1 MITNT
6 TDIIHHIEKTAT
18 ESAGR
23 LKSTRHWT
31 TEVHKYTKATH
42 SQRCN
47 ELWEELLIPKQ
58 HPRDKVPK
66 VIQDKKY
73 TCKIDLEDSII
84 KEDDPNT
91 ITVYTDGSKNT
102 TKNVGLGAHS
112 EHTGITISENLPEH
126 CTVFQAEVM
135 AVKRAAE
142 ELNHKKIEGKTIHI
156 RSDSTACIRALD
168 RRTTNSLTVQNCNKE
183 LNKLGSI
190 NRVTIRWVK
199 AHIGIPGNE
208 AADEL
213 AKEGCK
219 QNTQQTPAPI
229 PDSDIRNRT
238 RQRADKRTLER
249 FIEKGGKYTYR
260 TAKDRDSW
268 DKIRKQIGKFLKM
281 RNKFRTATQ
290 LITNIGPFN
299 WYLNVLPICP
309 LCNEEEE
316 TVQHLICECPAMAYK
331 RETLLNDVKQ
341 LNVSTLL
348 LTRMADVIKL
358 AEHAAKM
365 KKMIIAE
372 TQTT

>member
-1 MITNT
+1 M
-6 TDIIHHIEKTAT
+6 
-18 ESAGR
+18 
-23 LKSTRHWT
+23 
-31 TEVHKYTKATH
+31 
-42 SQRCN
+42 
-47 ELWEELLIPKQ
+47 
-58 HPRDKVPK
+58 
-66 VIQDKKY
+66 
-73 TCKIDLEDSII
+73 
-84 KEDDPNT
+84 
-91 ITVYTDGSKNT
+91 
-102 TKNVGLGAHS
+102 GLGAHS